1 MSWEGVRLRYNKYK
15 RQLLTKYNGKKIKN
29 REFTIISNNCW
40 GGMIYESYG
49 LQKQTPT
56 VGLYFMPD
64 DYIKFL
70 TNLKEYVMLEI
81 EFLNPKESKYR
92 DVLNS
97 DPRFGQYPIGQI
109 KDIEIM
115 FLHYK
120 DENEA
125 RDKWNRR
132 CKRIKWD
139 KLLIKFNDQNGC
151 NENHIRAYEQL
162 PFKNKL
168 FFTVKDWPVE
178 KWNGYYKVRQCINHD
193 FITASHEPWGK
204 NKYVNLEVIIN
215 NL

>member
-70 TNLKEYVMLEI
+70 RNLKEYVMLEI
-81 EFLNPKESKYR
+81 EFLNPNESKYR

-151 NENHIRAYEQL
+151 TENHITAYREL

-178 KWNGYYKVRQCINHD
+178 KWNGYYKVRQHINHD
-193 FITASHEPWGK
+193 CVTASHEPWGK
-204 NKYVNLEVIIN
+204 NSYINLETIIN
-215 NL
+215 DL

>member
-1 MSWEGVRLRYNKYK
+1 MSWEGVRLKYYKYK
-15 RQLLTKYNGKKIKN
+15 RKLFAKYDNKKIKDK
-29 REFTIISNNCW
+29 EFTIISNNCW

-56 VGLYFMPD
+56 VGLFIMPD

-70 TNLKEYVMLEI
+70 RNLREYVSQEI
-81 EFLNPKESKYR
+81 EFINPNDSKYK
-92 DVLNS
+92 DFLIN
-97 DPRFGQYPIGQI
+97 DPRFGQYPIGKL

-125 RDKWNRR
+125 RNKWNRR

-151 NENHIRAYEQL
+151 NENHIEAYREL
-162 PFKNKL
+162 PYKNKL
-168 FFTVKDWPVE
+168 FFTVKDWPIE
-178 KWNGYYKVRQCINHD
+178 KWNGYCKVRQYLNHD
-193 FITASHEPWGK
+193 CITASHEPCGK
-204 NKYVNLEVIIN
+204 NKYVDLVSIN
-215 NL
+215 NDL